1 MTEKQLIM
9 YYILFCL
16 LSMIAIY
23 FIHWALTK
31 LRNNKKKTIGKKS
44 THKYAK
50 VYLSKCLTE
59 NMKQDFIGQ
68 RKMIFNELVRM

>member
-16 LSMIAIY
+16 FSMTTIY
-23 FIHWALTK
+23 FIHWILTK
-31 LRNNKKKTIGKKS
+31 LRNNKKKVTGKKS

-68 RKMIFNELVRM
+68 RKVIFNELVRM